1 MIKSLVIVIA
11 LANVAAIT
19 AGLLVSRN
27 VAVAAFGAM
36 IGVALLAVVAG
47 LPAEV
52 DDDAEI

>member
-1 MIKSLVIVIA
+1 MIKSLVIVVA

-19 AGLLVSRN
+19 AGLLVTRN
-27 VAVAAFGAM
+27 VAVAVFGAV
-36 IGVALLAVVAG
+36 ISTALLAIVAG